1 MNSQEIVKMTA
12 HKAKECLEQGGITS
26 KDLTTSI
33 LARIR
38 QVEDRLKAFIT
49 VTEKEAIA
57 NAIDAGVRTDE

>member
-1 MNSQEIVKMTA
+1 MNSQEIIKLTA
-12 HKAKECLEQGGITS
+12 HKAKKCLEQGDISS

-33 LARIR
+33 LGRIK
-38 QVEDRLKAFIT
+38 QVEDRVKAFIT